1 MDDAALADLIRERV
15 LVGGSASGTGLAG
28 IHDFFDLADALQDP
42 ASIQRALAS
51 LDRGTLAVLAALGD
65 AASRRAAGTAARG
78 RAGAPGTAD
87 TTDERGIALA
97 DVSDVLRAW
106 APHRS
111 FPAEAVR
118 SALSR
123 SADRL
128 LAERRGGGFAIYPP
142 VAAQLASWP
151 LTGLPSGTQL
161 AAASA
166 PAALAVVPGTEPRFT
181 DRLASEHAFTAV
193 SHVAHVILEFG
204 REPARELQ
212 RGGLA
217 LPDTKRIAAALAVEL
232 AEVAS
237 VVSIAARA
245 GLIALDGSVWL
256 PTSDGVR
263 WSSMATPER
272 WGVLASSWVQA
283 LPADVRSLLSA
294 RAHAEWGES
303 LREYVTWAH
312 PAGGES
318 TLQRVSGFVEDAERL
333 GITANDAP
341 SRAGSFLLG
350 SGRDAEDSGRDAG
363 GDADRTGHDAARARA
378 DAAALARAVAAI
390 AEHFPAEIDKVYLQ
404 NDLTVVSAGPLDP
417 AVDSRIRRIA
427 DQESGGL
434 AATYRFSPQSLNR
447 AIAEGDDADSIRRF
461 LEEVSVTGIP
471 QPVDYLITEA
481 SERYGRVRVAP
492 GGPGDYGSVV
502 RSSDAALLHTIEVDK
517 ALAPLGLRRLGPLP
531 DDSPGPHDR
540 PGASAGAE
548 PPISAHS
555 LVSRLGRDQ
564 VYWALSEARYPVAAE
579 NAAGEVVSLQRE
591 RVAGEAQRGRSPDAR
606 AAAQPDIAADAVA
619 RLRESSEGDDAQAAW
634 ISRQLD
640 IAIRGHIAVTVSVRM
655 PDGLLTDYLLEPTG
669 SGGGRLRGRD
679 RHADLERTLPLSRI
693 ESIEVADGLD
703 SFDNV

>member
-1 MDDAALADLIRERV
+1 MPGAAMTNTFQVAARLRSMDDAALADLIRERV
-15 LVGGSASGTGLAG
+15 LIGGSASGTGLAG
-28 IHDFFDLADALQDP
+28 IRDFFDLADALQDP

-51 LDRGTLAVLAALGD
+51 LDRVTLAALAALGD
-65 AASRRAAGTAARG
+65 AASRHAGLVR
-78 RAGAPGTAD
+78 APGSSDSSGRSGRSGASGPSGPSESS
-87 TTDERGIALA
+87 DEAGISVA
-97 DVSDVLRAW
+97 DVQDVLRGW
-106 APHRS
+106 APHRA
-111 FPAEAVR
+111 FPPELLR
-118 SALSR
+118 SALSQA
-123 SADRL
+123 ADRL
-128 LAERRGGGFAIYPP
+128 LAERRGDDFAHYPH
-142 VAAQLASWP
+142 VTAQLASWP
-151 LTGLPSGTQL
+151 LAGLPSGPQL

-166 PAALAVVPGTEPRFT
+166 PAALAVVPGTETRFT

-193 SHVAHVILEFG
+193 SHVAHVLLEFG

-217 LPDTKRIAAALAVEL
+217 LPDTKRVAAALAIEL
-232 AEVAS
+232 TEVAS

-245 GLIALDGSVWL
+245 GLIALDGSIWL
-256 PTSDGVR
+256 PTSHGVR

-283 LPADVRSLLSA
+283 LPGDVRSLLSA

-303 LREYVTWAH
+303 LREYVAWAY

-318 TLQRVSGFVEDAERL
+318 TLQRVSGFVDDAERL

-341 SRAGSFLLG
+341 SRAGSFLLLG
-350 SGRDAEDSGRDAG
+350 PGRDAAG
-363 GDADRTGHDAARARA
+363 A

-390 AEHFPAEIDKVYLQ
+390 AEHFPAEVDKVYLQ

-461 LEEVSVTGIP
+461 LEGVSVTGIP
-471 QPVDYLITEA
+471 QPLDYLVTEA
-481 SERYGRVRVAP
+481 AERYGRVRVAP
-492 GGPGDYGSVV
+492 GGPGDYGSVI
-502 RSSDAALLHTIEVDK
+502 RSADTALLHTIEVDK
-517 ALAPLGLRRLGPLP
+517 ALASLGLRRLGPLP
-531 DDSPGPHDR
+531 
-540 PGASAGAE
+540 AQ
-548 PPISAHS
+548 S

-591 RVAGEAQRGRSPDAR
+591 RIAGETHPQRGRPRDAG
-606 AAAQPDIAADAVA
+606 AAGRPDIAADAVA
-619 RLRESSEGDDAQAAW
+619 RLRESSEGDDARAAW